1 MKKRLAPAA
10 LAVAAALLAGCG
22 TTALPYA
29 REMGDMAL
37 LRTMGVDAGEKEGD
51 LRVTVSTGKR
61 AAGLQGEGQPPLIL
75 SAEGGSLSSA
85 CLAMQGL
92 SDSYVFYAMWTSFS
106 WGRSWRWRGSRRCWT
121 TLPRM
126 WNWAWVHS
134 CG

>member
-37 LRTMGVDAGEKEGD
+37 LRTMGWTPERRRGPPGDGLHGKAGRRASGRGAAAPDPVGGGRLPQFGLPGHAGAQRQLCFYGYVDQLLLGEELALEG
-51 LRVTVSTGKR
+51 VQTV
-61 AAGLQGEGQPPLIL
+61 L
-75 SAEGGSLSSA
+75 
-85 CLAMQGL
+85 
-92 SDSYVFYAMWTSFS
+92 DY
-106 WGRSWRWRGSRRCWT
+106 
-121 TLPRM
+121 LPRM